1 MECSRSDIVA
11 PACHLIPE
19 ESVETSSVVDMELQ
33 FCDNPAK
40 VCIFKS
46 FPELQEEEVYL
57 TEKLEQ
63 EHAIAA
69 AGSLLRHLSFKG
81 RVAS

>member
-1 MECSRSDIVA
+1 MECSRSD
-11 PACHLIPE
+11 
-19 ESVETSSVVDMELQ
+19 SSCRASPNTGRLSGNFCVVDMESQ